1 MAVPMGETA
10 AEILDSDPFKG
21 WLIGGAE
28 CPKAEPSGHTEMP
41 LRFQSAH
48 PGFCKS
54 AF

>member
-41 LRFQSAH
+41 LRFHSAL
-48 PGFCKS
+48 PGFL
-54 AF
+54 